1 MYIVFLNGSKFSG
14 NSRDLIHALW
24 HPLFVALVLGM
35 TGVILLVRPYDHFM
49 PEGVM
54 IRALIICSSI
64 LVYML
69 TSLFLMSQSR
79 RCPIFTKSFAVLL
92 ASVFVTSFWGVSVSV
107 LTGGQALGVAEWTQL
122 LAFNT
127 LFCTVGEI
135 FLATFLLERIVHES
149 KLKLRP
155 IMTYVSQEDGSVALP
170 EVLRPAPEP
179 EPEQPRWVELLG
191 QNLEVA
197 EVWHLK
203 AEEHYVAINLRD
215 GRSLLLR
222 GRLADAI
229 AQLPE
234 GIGMQVHRSHWIACA
249 ALADVR
255 CTREGCNLLLHS
267 GAEVPVAR
275 NRKAEVRPWAE
286 ALLQKA

>member
-1 MYIVFLNGSKFSG
+1 MYIVFLNGSKFRGS
-14 NSRDLIHALW
+14 SRDLIHALW

-35 TGVILLVRPYDHFM
+35 TGVILLVRPYDNFM

-54 IRALIICSSI
+54 IRTLIICSSI

-92 ASVFVTSFWGVSVSV
+92 AAVFVTSFWGVSISV
-107 LTGGQALGVAEWTQL
+107 ATGGQALGVTEWMQL

-135 FLATFLLERIVHES
+135 FLATFLLERIMLES
-149 KLKLRP
+149 KMKLRP
-155 IMTYVSQEDGSVALP
+155 IMAYVSQEDGSVALP
-170 EVLRPAPEP
+170 EAMKSAP

-203 AEEHYVAINLRD
+203 AEEHYVGVNLRD

-229 AQLPE
+229 AQLPQ
-234 GIGMQVHRSHWIACA
+234 GIGMQVHRSHWVAGA
-249 ALADVR
+249 ALSDVR
-255 CTREGCNLLLHS
+255 CTRESCNLRLHS

-286 ALLQKA
+286 ALLGNT